1 MMDSSFLTLINVAL
15 GLFAVYSFFK
25 LIIRFGLPNHPGR
38 LTIYIVTFCA
48 AIYFAM
54 KSTVGLGFVSPFVWL
69 RWRTLPMVAG
79 SLALLLQ
86 VFSTAGQI
94 SNMQQKVVS
103 RLPLIAG
110 LLFFVFFPDY
120 ADYFFMGTVVAGGA
134 FLSISVGKVRHQKRL
149 FFKMCLFLVL
159 FQVMRAFN
167 IYWIFVLGETLLLV
181 AMFYFFLFEESLG
194 VKTII
199 EDRSHNEGMTA

>member
-1 MMDSSFLTLINVAL
+1 MDSSFLTLVNVAL
-15 GLFAVYSFFK
+15 GLFAIYSFFK
-25 LIIRFGLPNHPGR
+25 IIIRFGFPNHPGR

-48 AIYFAM
+48 AIYFGM
-54 KSTVGLGFVSPFVWL
+54 KAVVGLGIVSPIVWMS
-69 RWRTLPMVAG
+69 WRTLPMVAG

-86 VFSTAGQI
+86 VFSTVGQI
-94 SNMQQKVVS
+94 SHMQQKVIS

-110 LLFFVFFPDY
+110 LLFFVFFPAY
-120 ADYFFMGTVVAGGA
+120 ADYFFIGTVALGVA
-134 FLSISVGKVRHQKRL
+134 FLSISVGKARHQKRL
-149 FFKMCLFLVL
+149 FLKMCLFMFL
-159 FQVMRAFN
+159 FQVLKSFN
-167 IYWIFVLGETLLLV
+167 LYWIFVMGEALLLV